1 MNRRTL
7 LILAATA
14 SLSAA
19 MPALS
24 QDSGTMAQVR
34 ETGQLRIGVTSAEPW
49 FYKDPMSEQWTGVGV
64 SMGERMAA
72 ELGVE
77 MVPVETSWANA
88 VAGLQ
93 ANQFDLMFVLDPTE
107 ERRAAIDFPE
117 NPLFYYAMGALVAED
132 STAST
137 WQDLDTAEMRLGVT
151 MGTSLD
157 RNVTEMMAN
166 AEINR
171 FASNDEAIAAFA
183 AGRVDAVVQFHPAL
197 IVQYSRLKLG
207 KVLLP
212 TPVDPVETSVGLR
225 KEDSAGFRDW
235 VNTTLGT
242 FYENGVPDEMF
253 QAYLSSKGI
262 SPEGIPGLEKE
273 AW

>member
-64 SMGERMAA
+64 SMGERMAE

-225 KEDSAGFRDW
+225 KEDSAEFRDW